1 MSVPSPPRHLSPDP
15 ASPVRRRLFP
25 PSPSSLFFSHWK
37 INKWDEQAFSL
48 TYVLRLV
55 EMISPAHLIA
65 SWTESFFWK
74 GWLMRWR
81 GYHLRERGNKQDA
94 GASKLRQ
101 QQIRSAWTKI
111 FVSFKKKAK
120 KEGGKLQ
127 GLIRGLSKKKK
138 WKRGGSRSC
147 FRQSQLI
154 DRRIE
159 WLFLL
164 HFYSS
169 PLHKRHPWQRSLP
182 VNLFNCLVFPL
193 SLAFSLCF
201 KKKSQTSDKGKDPFG
216 TYREMN

>member
-1 MSVPSPPRHLSPDP
+1 M
-15 ASPVRRRLFP
+15 VRP
-25 PSPSSLFFSHWK
+25 
-37 INKWDEQAFSL
+37 AFSL
-48 TYVLRLV
+48 TYVLRVV
-55 EMISPAHLIA
+55 EMISTAHLIA
-65 SWTESFFWK
+65 SWTESFFLE
-74 GWLMRWR
+74 GWLMRWW

-101 QQIRSAWTKI
+101 QQIRSTWTKI
-111 FVSFKKKAK
+111 FVSLKKQEK
-120 KEGGKLQ
+120 GGKLQ
-127 GLIRGLSKKKK
+127 GLIRGLPKKKK

-169 PLHKRHPWQRSLP
+169 PLHKRHSWQRSLP

-193 SLAFSLCF
+193 SLPFSLWY
-201 KKKSQTSDKGKDPFG
+201 KKSPNLRQRKGSFRNLSGDQLKPNLYEHVSLKYIVVTTCMTFLSHKIVAV
-216 TYREMN
+216 T